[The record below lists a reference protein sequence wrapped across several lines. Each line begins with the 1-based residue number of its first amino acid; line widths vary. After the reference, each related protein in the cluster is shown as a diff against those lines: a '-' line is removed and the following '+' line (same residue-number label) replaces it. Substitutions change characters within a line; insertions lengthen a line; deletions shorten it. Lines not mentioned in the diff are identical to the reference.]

1 MFEVLEA
8 SIQNNN
14 DIISQITVDKKKR
27 VVITPALVQQIKNFQ
42 SVKNDDFMR
51 SYYETQSNWLNMWLT
66 ILTIVLGILAV
77 VLPVC
82 FMKFYEDKK
91 KDIEKVIRECKK
103 VQKSMMKEVATV
115 EKKKNSMTAD
125 LELVKKYVDDSKAN
139 NFYAQAISDLSK
151 NNYDDALD
159 NIEKTIKLNPKMEKA
174 YGIKSIVYRN
184 KQDYNKALE
193 CLNQAIQL
201 LSLIHI

>member
-1 MFEVLEA
+1 MRKIRVANVIVVSLFVLFIVLGINFFITYKFNSKVFEVLEA

-91 KDIEKVIRECKK
+91 KDIEKRNDCP
-103 VQKSMMKEVATV
+103 
-115 EKKKNSMTAD
+115 KNS
-125 LELVKKYVDDSKAN
+125 KKAPIVHSRKT
-139 NFYAQAISDLSK
+139 
-151 NNYDDALD
+151 
-159 NIEKTIKLNPKMEKA
+159 EK
-174 YGIKSIVYRN
+174 
-184 KQDYNKALE
+184 D
-193 CLNQAIQL
+193 C
-201 LSLIHI
+201 